1 MGTIIN
7 AISIVIATFI
17 GLLFKKGLSENLQKS
32 IMFVL
37 GLGLVA
43 LSLGWFIKDF
53 LSYDGVVFSTSG
65 DLLIILSLVF
75 GVIIGEMINIDR
87 RLNQFAEGV
96 QNKYKLPPIAK
107 GFVAGT
113 LIFCVGAMAIVGAL
127 KDGISQDSTTLIIKS
142 ALDFITAMV
151 LSSFL
156 GIGVMFSA
164 LSVLIYQGSITILA
178 QILAPLLTEPM
189 IASLSMVGSILLIA
203 MGLNFMEVTKIK
215 VANMLPALI
224 FPILYH
230 IIVQIFVS

>member
-1 MGTIIN
+1 
-7 AISIVIATFI
+7 
-17 GLLFKKGLSENLQKS
+17 
-32 IMFVL
+32 MFVL

-53 LSYDGVVFSTSG
+53 ISYDGMVFSTSG
-65 DLLIILSLVF
+65 DLLIIMSLVL
-75 GVIIGEMINIDR
+75 GVIIGEVINIDL
-87 RLNQFAEGV
+87 RLNRFAEGV
-96 QNKYKLPPIAK
+96 QNKYNLPPIAK

-113 LIFCVGAMAIVGAL
+113 LIFCVGAMAIIGSL

-164 LSVLIYQGSITILA
+164 ISVLLYQGSITILA
-178 QILAPLLTEPM
+178 QMLAPFLTEPM

-230 IIVQIFVS
+230 VILQLFVT